1 MTPNVRLSLNYCSY
15 RVALTNAERNEL
27 TGLLNSGKHSASKL
41 KRGQILLAAD
51 RGVADDDIAKTVGVG
66 GSTVYRTKRR
76 VAEANLEGALRECHV
91 ASRICLPPGF

>member
-1 MTPNVRLSLNYCSY
+1 MNIRY